1 MLHKITSEH
10 DANESWLH
18 NTIARE
24 GLRWFRAGAKSP
36 PDREE
41 MGRAQ
46 AALWRACSDLDA
58 FLGKA
63 AEAEVVRLTAA
74 LRGEEAGDE

>member
-1 MLHKITSEH
+1 MLHKITSEY

-18 NTIARE
+18 NAIARE
-24 GLRWFRAGAKSP
+24 GLRWFRAGTKSP
-36 PDREE
+36 PARFE

-58 FLGKA
+58 FLRK
-63 AEAEVVRLTAA
+63 
-74 LRGEEAGDE
+74 EEGR